1 VGIKP
6 TTGETTPGD
15 NLINIQQ
22 AAFAHPDPESAKK
35 TENLTVFFLH
45 FWDLHAQKLLDEID
59 P

>member
-22 AAFAHPDPESAKK
+22 AAFAHADPESAKQ
-35 TENLTVFFLH
+35 TENLTVFFCTFGICMRKSYLMTV
-45 FWDLHAQKLLDEID
+45 A
-59 P
+59 